1 MAIFNDKY
9 IEKSPAKR
17 VPGLNSKRAG
27 TRVPVFKTG
36 TRVVKLLP
44 VAIPRANIST
54 HVI

>member
-27 TRVPVFKTG
+27 TRVPARFENGYPGSKVT
-36 TRVVKLLP
+36 TRCHP
-44 VAIPRANIST
+44 
-54 HVI
+54 

>member
-27 TRVPVFKTG
+27 TPVLKTG

-44 VAIPRANIST
+44 VAIPSKNGNEK
-54 HVI
+54 VYY